1 MPDAQ
6 TEDLKAQIRRARG
19 KFLSMAAAYSLGAFN
34 DNFFKQAA
42 LLLAV
47 DAGMKSM
54 QGYATVIFALPF
66 LLFAAPAGWLADR
79 FVKKHIVV
87 GAKALEFLAM
97 IAGALGVYYLNWPL
111 ILTMVG
117 LMGLQSTIFSPALNG
132 SIPELYPESFV
143 TRANGNLKVAV
154 TVAILMGIALAGGAL
169 DAGGGSAAGRLIVA
183 VAVLSIASV
192 GVLMSLGAPRF
203 AAKSPD
209 ARFPWSGP
217 VETLKDFRDIAG
229 DGLLMTTVVAGGFF
243 YLIAQFQV
251 LVINDLGLNQLGLSK
266 TQTSWLMA
274 AQLIGVAAGGVL
286 AGFIS
291 KGERWHKV
299 LVPGALGMSGG
310 MLLIGASARLSQGL
324 AVATCSALLLTIG
337 VFGGLF
343 LIPVESFIQVRPS
356 ADRKGRVIAC
366 GNFAAFTGILVSG
379 PLFNAVSQWWRPTT
393 CFVATGLGVLA
404 MGVWLAVVLPSADN
418 RGPNFVNRVLA
429 MLVRAMLWLRY
440 RVRVAGV
447 DAVAAKGRGGI
458 LFLPNHPALVDPLI
472 LFSHLYP
479 DFAPRPLADRDQ
491 VELPVLRT
499 LTDRLR
505 VLTIPDIMLYGGK
518 GREQIEEALSEI
530 IESLQEGDNVLLY
543 PAGHILRHRFEDLGA
558 NSAVEVIL
566 DKAPN
571 ARVVLIRTRGLW
583 GSSFGHGQ
591 GKAPKIGLVLR
602 RGVLRLFA
610 NFLLFSPRRPVSV
623 TLTEPE
629 DLPRDADRVELNR
642 YLEAFYNED
651 ADHNTYVPYTI
662 WERGGIRQVPE
673 PERKTIEGS
682 LDDVP
687 ETVREL
693 VLTQLREMTDQE
705 EIGPDLR
712 LANDLGLD
720 SLARTDLILWI
731 ESEFG
736 FPVNDPE
743 TLRTVGDVLL
753 AACGMGV
760 GAGLAELKPVPRAWF
775 SDGGTDS
782 RLTLG
787 QGETL
792 TDAFLTQAKHAASRI
807 IVADQISGART
818 YRDLITAIMVLK
830 PEIEAYEGERV
841 GIMLPAGVAATVS
854 YLSTLFAGKT
864 PVMLNWTVGSRN
876 LTHALE
882 VAEIKKVLTAKP
894 LVARVENQGTDLG
907 EIKESLVYLEEL
919 GKRISLS
926 RKIGAWLRSRV
937 SWTALG
943 NVRVPETAVVLFTSG
958 SESLPKAVPLTHANL
973 LTNIRDALDVVPLM
987 RNDRLLGMLPPFH
1000 SFGLTGTLLA
1010 PVCAGLPVAYHAN
1023 PTDGA
1028 KLAQLVEAYKTSVVF
1043 GTPTFIAGIFRAAED
1058 EQLQTLRI
1066 AFSGAEKCPDSL
1078 YEEVQRRSS
1087 HMTILEGYGIT
1098 ECSPIVSCNAPEDA
1112 MPFTIGR
1119 PLPSVE
1125 HMIVHPETGERIE
1138 LGAQGMLLVR
1148 GPSIFPGYLKYDGES
1163 PFIELD
1169 GKQWY
1174 RTGDLVKE
1182 DDRGFL
1188 TFCGRLKRFVKLGG
1202 EMISLPAIEAILDR
1216 HYHEEGE
1223 PCIAVEATPSEDH
1236 PEIVLFTT
1244 NDVGRAEVNGH
1255 IRDAGLSPIHNVRR
1269 VIKLDEI
1276 PLLGT
1281 GKTDY
1286 RALKEELRN
1295 A

>member
-6 TEDLKAQIRRARG
+6 TEDLKAHIRRARG

-47 DAGMKSM
+47 GTGMKSM
-54 QGYATVIFALPF
+54 QGHATVIFALPF

-87 GAKALEFLAM
+87 GAKALELLAM
-97 IAGALGVYYLNWPL
+97 IAGAFGVYYLNWPL

-117 LMGLQSTIFSPALNG
+117 LMGLQSTVFSPALNG

-154 TVAILMGIALAGGAL
+154 TVAILMGIALAGVAL
-169 DAGGGSAAGRLIVA
+169 DAGEGGAAGRLAVA

-209 ARFPWSGP
+209 AKFPWSGP
-217 VETLKDFRDIAG
+217 VETLKDLRGIAG
-229 DGLLMTTVVAGGFF
+229 DGLLMTAVVAGGFF

-266 TQTSWLMA
+266 TETSWLMA
-274 AQLIGVAAGGVL
+274 AQLVGVAVGGVL
-286 AGFIS
+286 AGFVS

-310 MLLIGASARLSQGL
+310 MLLMGASTRLPQDF
-324 AVATCSALLLTIG
+324 AVATCSILLLIIG

-356 ADRKGRVIAC
+356 PDRKGRVIAC
-366 GNFAAFTGILVSG
+366 GNFAAFTGILLSG
-379 PLFNAVSQWWRPTT
+379 PLFNVVSQWWRPTT

-404 MGVWLAVVLPSADN
+404 MGMWLAVVLPSTGD
-418 RGPNFVNRVLA
+418 RGPNLINRGLA
-429 MLVRAMLWLRY
+429 GVVRAMLWLRY
-440 RVRVAGV
+440 RVRIAGV

-458 LFLPNHPALVDPLI
+458 LFLPNHPALIDPVI

-479 DFAPRPLADRDQ
+479 HFAPRPLADKDQ
-491 VELPVLRT
+491 VDLPVLRT

-505 VLTIPDIMLYGGK
+505 VLTIPDIMLYVGK

-530 IESLQEGDNVLLY
+530 IECLQSGDNVLLY

-566 DKAPN
+566 DKAPS
-571 ARVVLIRTRGLW
+571 ARVVLVRTRGLW
-583 GSSFGHGQ
+583 GSSFGYGP
-591 GKAPKIGLVLR
+591 GKAPKVGLVLR
-602 RGVLRLFA
+602 RAVLRCFA
-610 NFLLFSPRRPVSV
+610 NFLLFSPRRTVNV
-623 TLTEPE
+623 TLAEPE
-629 DLPRDADRVELNR
+629 DLPRGAGRVELNR
-642 YLEAFYNED
+642 CLEAFYNED

-662 WERGGIRQVPE
+662 WQRGGIRQVPE
-673 PERKTIEGS
+673 PEHKTIEGS

-687 ETVREL
+687 GTVREL
-693 VLTQLREMTDQE
+693 VAAQLGEMTDQA

-712 LANDLGLD
+712 LAHDLGLD
-720 SLARTDLILWI
+720 SLARSDLILWI

-743 TLRTVGDVLL
+743 TLHTVGDVLL
-753 AACGMGV
+753 AASGMGV
-760 GAGLAELKPVPRAWF
+760 GTGVAELKPVPRPWF
-775 SDGGTDS
+775 SDGEPDS
-782 RLTLG
+782 RLTLAG
-787 QGETL
+787 GDTL
-792 TDAFLTQAKHAASRI
+792 TEVLLAQAQRAPGRI

-830 PEIEAYEGERV
+830 PEIETYEGERV
-841 GIMLPAGVAATVS
+841 GIMLPASVAATVS
-854 YLSTLFAGKT
+854 YLATLFAGKT

-876 LTHALE
+876 LAHALE
-882 VAEIKKVLTAKP
+882 VAEVKNVLTVKP
-894 LVARVENQGTDLG
+894 LVARVENQGTDLS
-907 EIKESLVYLEEL
+907 EIKERFAYLEEL
-919 GKRISLS
+919 GGRVSLP
-926 RKIGAWLRSRV
+926 RKLGAWLKSRL
-937 SWTALG
+937 SWRALAG
-943 NVRVPETAVVLFTSG
+943 VRVPDTAVVLFTSG

-973 LTNIRDALDVVPLM
+973 LTNIRDALDVVALTRP
-987 RNDRLLGMLPPFH
+987 DRLLGMLPPFH

-1010 PVCAGLPVAYHAN
+1010 PVCAGLPVVYHAN
-1023 PTDGA
+1023 PTEGA
-1028 KLAQLVEAYKTSVVF
+1028 KLAQLVEAYQTSVVF

-1078 YEEVQRRSS
+1078 YEEVQRRCP

-1112 MPFTIGR
+1112 KPFTIGR
-1119 PLPSVE
+1119 SLPSVE
-1125 HMIVHPETGERIE
+1125 HVIVHPETGERVE
-1138 LGAQGMLLVR
+1138 TDVQGLLLVR

-1163 PFIELD
+1163 PFVD
-1169 GKQWY
+1169 HDDKQWY
-1174 RTGDLVKE
+1174 RTGDLVTE
-1182 DDRGFL
+1182 DERGFL

-1202 EMISLPAIEAILDR
+1202 EMISLPAIEAVLDR

-1244 NDVGRAEVNGH
+1244 RDLERAEVNHH
-1255 IRDAGLSPIHNVRR
+1255 IRDAGLSPLHNIRR
-1269 VIKLDEI
+1269 IIKIDEI

-1286 RALKEELRN
+1286 RALKEELRKE
-1295 A
+1295 